1 MTDAELR
8 EELLVLSGALR
19 AHAEWQLATGAVGLP
34 SGKLPEEVL
43 ARAEQWAAPVESQP
57 SVPEPPTSL
66 GLGCEDRREGLPAAP
81 APEPA
86 PELAR
91 GFAEAA
97 AVEVATATAA
107 PEQPRPPAAAP
118 RPPAPEQR
126 EESPAARAALASVD
140 LEALR
145 VAVADCTACRLHE
158 TRTQT
163 VFARGTGSSGL
174 CFVGEGPGADEDAQG
189 YPFVGAAGQL
199 LDRMILAMGFERDAV
214 YVCNIVK
221 CRPPNNRKPQP
232 DEMSACRPHFER
244 QLELLKP
251 QVIVALGATAVE
263 GLFGT
268 TIGITK
274 LRGHWKVWRGSVPV
288 MPTFHPAYLL
298 RNPAA
303 KREVWEDLQSVVQ
316 RFGRSL
322 PQSR

>member
-43 ARAEQWAAPVESQP
+43 TRAEQWAAPVESQP
-57 SVPEPPTSL
+57 SAPEPSTSL
-66 GLGCEDRREGLPAAP
+66 GREDRALELPV
-81 APEPA
+81 EPA
-86 PELAR
+86 PESAR
-91 GFAEAA
+91 DFVEGPL
-97 AVEVATATAA
+97 AVEGATASPA
-107 PEQPRPPAAAP
+107 PEQTRMPAAAP
-118 RPPAPEQR
+118 RPPEPPNR
-126 EESPAARAALASVD
+126 EESPSVRAALASVD
-140 LEALR
+140 LDALR
-145 VAVADCTACRLHE
+145 VAVANCTACRLHE